1 MCEYCNKRADNK
13 KQINID
19 NEYEEFYRVFLPPKQ
34 QPLLCVQLNA
44 EDEDGYTATGYFKIN
59 YCPMC
64 RQKVGGINGQE
75 HIYKN

>member
-19 NEYEEFYRVFLPPKQ
+19 NEFEEFYRVFLPPNQKA
-34 QPLLCVQLNA
+34 LLCVELDA
-44 EDEDGYTATGYFKIN
+44 EDKDGYKATGYFQIN

-64 RQKVGGINGQE
+64 GRKFVKE
-75 HIYKN
+75 

>member
-19 NEYEEFYRVFLPPKQ
+19 NEFEEFYRVFLPPNQKA
-34 QPLLCVQLNA
+34 LLCVELDA
-44 EDEDGYTATGYFKIN
+44 EDKDGYKATGYFRIN

-64 RQKVGGINGQE
+64 GRQLGGNNE
-75 HIYKN
+75 R

>member
-44 EDEDGYTATGYFKIN
+44 EDEDGYTATGYFNIN

-64 RQKVGGINGQE
+64 GRKLGE
-75 HIYKN
+75 